1 MGAAESSLQEP
12 SLDFDSLNLY
22 EVLGVS
28 AEASDADIK
37 VRMTIDYPIPFS
49 LPHLWF
55 MDSGHTVNAHWK
67 PILTKTG
74 TI

>member
-28 AEASDADIK
+28 TEASDDEIK
-37 VRMTIDYPIPFS
+37 VRLTIDYPISCS
-49 LPHLWF
+49 LPHPWLH
-55 MDSGHTVNAHWK
+55 G
-67 PILTKTG
+67 
-74 TI
+74 

>member
-1 MGAAESSLQEP
+1 MGAAESSLQDP

-28 AEASDADIK
+28 PEASDDEIK
-37 VRMTIDYPIPFS
+37 VRLTISSPI
-49 LPHLWF
+49 LCLILGC

-67 PILTKTG
+67 YIPTKTE